1 MLIISGY
8 RLNKKFIPI
17 FLVIFSAFF
26 LNFWTLRG
34 TEGASGERD
43 PFALP
48 AGVQKG
54 RAMEKKEGAGPVKA
68 GRESAPGFR
77 VTTILISGRTKVAAI
92 NGVLRQK
99 GDEVNGYRVMEIE
112 DKQVVLSRGK
122 EKVMI
127 KIDPEVG
134 YYFKKLNSNN
144 KVMGFSK

>member
-1 MLIISGY
+1 MFKISGY
-8 RLNKKFIPI
+8 RVNKKFYPI
-17 FLVIFSAFF
+17 FLVIFLALF
-26 LNFWTLRG
+26 LNLWIIPGVEG
-34 TEGASGERD
+34 TGGERN

-54 RAMEKKEGAGPVKA
+54 RTLEKKEGAGPVKV

-99 GDEVNGYRVMEIE
+99 GDEVSGYKILEIE

-122 EKVMI
+122 EKLMI
-127 KIDPEVG
+127 NIDSGVG
-134 YYFKKLNSNN
+134 YSFKKLNSNIQ
-144 KVMGFSK
+144 VMGTSK